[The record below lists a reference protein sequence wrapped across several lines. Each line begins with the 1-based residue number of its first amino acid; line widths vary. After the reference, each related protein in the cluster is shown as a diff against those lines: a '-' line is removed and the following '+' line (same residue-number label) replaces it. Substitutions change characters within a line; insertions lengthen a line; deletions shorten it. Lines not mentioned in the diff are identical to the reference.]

1 MLKYLAKIPPAKKTE
16 DIWIYQLE
24 PANSIVGAVLMV
36 LLTVFFI
43 IFAIQ
48 KDLNL
53 RKDHYLFFLGGI
65 SIISLLLTKKKV
77 LEINRKDKI
86 IKTSSKILFFK
97 KNKIQPLTD
106 FDSVNL
112 SPKTE
117 TIDEG
122 YLNIVYSLVLSGPG
136 ASIETVSLHDKEEA
150 KKHLHELS
158 TFLNL
163 RAENTPAKL

>member
-1 MLKYLAKIPPAKKTE
+1 MLKYLAKILPAKKTE

-48 KDLNL
+48 KNLDL
-53 RKDHYLFFLGGI
+53 RKDHYLFFLFGL
-65 SIISLLLTKKKV
+65 SFLSLLLTKKKV

-106 FDSVNL
+106 FDSVKL

-122 YLNIVYSLVLSGPG
+122 FLSIAYSLVLSG
-136 ASIETVSLHDKEEA
+136 STSFIEILTVHDKEEA
-150 KKHLHELS
+150 KKHLSELS
-158 TFLNL
+158 TFLKL
-163 RAENTPAKL
+163 RAENTVT